1 MSLRI
6 VHRISC
12 NPKSNLFFKC
22 NLDSMRWL
30 KYTHI
35 GWEFQC
41 FVSINGIINR
51 NRYDLIKLGFIENN
65 CIWKWNDQPICVGHV
80 NVYTKSDHR
89 GNWQKGDSWWWYGL
103 RCVCVCVWYK
113 TKLNRSFCLFVIYGM
128 RCHHKIDLVKWNL
141 RNHITSCQYITNAS
155 HSLLLCVA
163 SIQTHHLH
171 FST

>member
-1 MSLRI
+1 MSSRI

-89 GNWQKGDSWWWYGL
+89 GNWQKRDSWWWYGL
-103 RCVCVCVWYK
+103 RCVCVCDIKRSLIEAFVYLLSMAWDVII
-113 TKLNRSFCLFVIYGM
+113 KLIQLNGICG
-128 RCHHKIDLVKWNL
+128 
-141 RNHITSCQYITNAS
+141 ITSQAVNT
-155 HSLLLCVA
+155 
-163 SIQTHHLH
+163 
-171 FST
+171 